1 MSGPYETVSITV
13 VNWNVEWATPGS
25 WSRRDE
31 ILSRIDREAPDIV
44 CLTESD
50 IRLLAGMPGHTIHS
64 QPDGVKGIDN
74 RRKVLLWSR
83 EPWEQVDDFGSDSMP
98 PGRFVS
104 GVTRTPQTLGGSPT
118 VSGRPPEGVRA
129 GLIEAI
135 DRPGGLQPAGW
146 AERLCTAGD
155 SGCPAGRHP
164 AKYHDCHRRARF
176 RRPKGDRPRCAER
189 GFVSVVSAA
198 DQPIPPGEETVR
210 PPRGGCRSVIAGV
223 ADRFQSVWSVFSKVA
238 AAAPAPDRTAPVRS
252 RRAPARAD
260 GAPAVRVLRGGRG
273 AGHRRGRVALS
284 GRPRRRTSGRP
295 VLPSDIGQRNFQT
308 PFSWRAL
315 GVDIRGRS
323 HTLRVNYR
331 TSHQIRRQADRLLP
345 PETSDVDG
353 NTDRRTG
360 TASVF
365 NGASRPF
372 GSSPRLMTRPPGPD
386 GVNRLCRP
394 CRCRCT
400 AIRSVVY
407 PQHMNTEAKTRL
419 HRLWTGSPRKRPT
432 QQSVT
437 ASTSRNSGIPFPGC
451 LRTPPRSTSRST
463 LLTELHSTRD
473 DLPSTPVTP

>member
-1 MSGPYETVSITV
+1 MTV

-74 RRKVLLWSR
+74 LRKVLLWSK
-83 EPWEQVDDFGSDSMP
+83 EPWEQVDDFGVDSMP

-129 GLIEAI
+129 GLVEAI
-135 DRPGGLQPAGW
+135 DRLGGLQPAGW

-189 GFVSVVSAA
+189 GSVSVVSAA

-238 AAAPAPDRTAPVRS
+238 AALDEHGLLTEPRLFGRLERQIAKMADPPFEFCVVDEAQDIGVAELRFLAALGAGRPDALFFPVKEL
-252 RRAPARAD
+252 PD
-260 GAPAVRVLRGGRG
+260 AVLLASLGGRHPRALAHP
-273 AGHRRGRVALS
+273 AGQL
-284 GRPRRRTSGRP
+284 PQ
-295 VLPSDIGQRNFQT
+295 LPSDPAAGG
-308 PFSWRAL
+308 PL
-315 GVDIRGRS
+315 P
-323 HTLRVNYR
+323 
-331 TSHQIRRQADRLLP
+331 P
-345 PETSDVDG
+345 PETSDGDG

-372 GSSPRLMTRPPGPD
+372 GSSPRLMTRSPGPD

-407 PQHMNTEAKTRL
+407 PQHMRTEAKTRL

-463 LLTELHSTRD
+463 MLTELHSTRD